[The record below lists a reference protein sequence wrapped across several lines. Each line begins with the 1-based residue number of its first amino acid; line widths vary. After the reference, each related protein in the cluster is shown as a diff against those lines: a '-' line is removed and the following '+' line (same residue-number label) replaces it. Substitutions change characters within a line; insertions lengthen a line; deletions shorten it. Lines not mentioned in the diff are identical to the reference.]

1 MDESRLSQE
10 PYTQAIPDPE
20 SFNTPNSATTA
31 TASTTTNGNDT
42 SIGSDPTNQ
51 TQLDPPSSSMM
62 LPSSCAVAP
71 SSTQGPNP
79 IQYDST
85 TSSTSTSS
93 SSMKPSVE
101 ERPSSSSSSFPVPS
115 TETDIVVDP
124 PRLSTVG
131 APSGPS
137 TSTPAAGTA
146 PPDGPHPS
154 TTSSTHS
161 LAPTPSANP
170 ASAVD
175 PVIITHNPDGTR
187 APVVA
192 HVLGF
197 AAVRAIANA
206 HPNPQPYVEPPPYV
220 SPTHVDSASTGV
232 AKNSHPIRISLNEEE
247 ERMRPEQRH
256 ALQVAAS
263 RAAKA
268 KTPEVMREEQV
279 LRLDAKT
286 LKKMGLGRTPS
297 GYCYS
302 SRMTMHQQ
310 LPAVARGELHPEQP
324 ARITGIYHKLNDTGF
339 LGRMDRIAVR
349 EALRDEVTLV
359 HSQAHFD
366 RVRALGCEWC
376 QLHSFQTPEYLET
389 CSEYF
394 DRLSLYVN
402 PDTAL
407 CARLSCGGVIEMCG
421 AVAEGRIRN
430 GFAIVR
436 PPGHHA
442 EPEDAMGFCFFNNVA
457 VAAKWLRTIY
467 DDGQGVA
474 SQPDGGTFS
483 STTSSSSSSTTR
495 VKKMNKILILDWDVH
510 HGNGTQ
516 KAFWDD
522 PNVLYMS
529 LHRHDGTFYP
539 GGTYGAAE
547 TVGDGAGRGY
557 SVNVPF
563 PHTGMGDADYIYA
576 FQQIIMPIAYEFA
589 PDFVLVSAGYDAA
602 EGDELGQM
610 KVTPA
615 GFAHMTHLLSVLADG
630 KLVLALEG
638 GYNVES
644 VVKSAHACVEVLVGD
659 EPRRLELGA
668 ASQSA
673 TNVCHEVM
681 KVQSKYWKSM
691 GYAMESPEEAKEAG
705 RMIPLAEMLKSH
717 RVYELYHEYGLYNVE
732 LADPELEEAYRDQVL
747 CSADVYDCETLI
759 IFMHDIGSMKASFTA
774 ANLDIDLE
782 RTTLIDTSREV
793 LDWAITDHGFGIVD
807 VNFLAHTVTHKGT
820 IIVPDR
826 VRDARLEKE
835 LALFI
840 WDQIAGLSIATNIV
854 LFSMG
859 TGSRAM
865 MNILQNR
872 QSVRERVRACIEV
885 LGLEHPPELGAES
898 GIRGWFKEK
907 SLVMLPSTH
916 PLHEDSRKA
925 GKHQK
930 KYGNVFRSMPEDE
943 GRPIHLLRASM
954 GKVKEFVRDRLPVST
969 RPPRSSKSDDGEG
982 EGEGQGQPMDEG
994 EGRNGPAAGAGGDVE
1009 AEAAPMTTGDAME
1022 LEAGKEEVSAPV
1034 DETRPTTTEDSQAPT
1049 TSMVVDGVPGEVPTQ
1064 NAEVAPTVN
1073 GGVDVAMREEDGS
1086 E

>member
-1 MDESRLSQE
+1 MDEAGPSQQ
-10 PYTQAIPDPE
+10 PYTQAIP
-20 SFNTPNSATTA
+20 TP
-31 TASTTTNGNDT
+31 ASNTTNER
-42 SIGSDPTNQ
+42 SELSA
-51 TQLDPPSSSMM
+51 PSSSAFAASV
-62 LPSSCAVAP
+62 PAES
-71 SSTQGPNP
+71 
-79 IQYDST
+79 DSQQDT
-85 TSSTSTSS
+85 TSS
-93 SSMKPSVE
+93 SVDPTVE
-101 ERPSSSSSSFPVPS
+101 SSSSFPVPS
-115 TETDIVVDP
+115 TSIDIVVDP

-131 APSGPS
+131 APAAPS
-137 TSTPAAGTA
+137 SSSTR
-146 PPDGPHPS
+146 S
-154 TTSSTHS
+154 TTSASAAPAAATQDALRSSTS
-161 LAPTPSANP
+161 DRAPTASSAA

-175 PVIITHNPDGTR
+175 PVIITHNPDGSR

-220 SPTHVDSASTGV
+220 APTHVDSASTGI
-232 AKNSHPIRISLNEEE
+232 AKNSHPVRISLTEEE

-256 ALQVAAS
+256 ALQVAAA

-324 ARITGIYHKLNDTGF
+324 ARITGIYHKLNGQCSARKVGLRVRGLDTPSFETGTGF
-339 LGRMDRIAVR
+339 LGRMERIAVR

-366 RVRALGCEWC
+366 RVRALG
-376 QLHSFQTPEYLET
+376 FQTPEYLET

-467 DDGQGVA
+467 DDGQGAA
-474 SQPDGGTFS
+474 SQFDANSTLP
-483 STTSSSSSSTTR
+483 STTGTTR

-529 LHRHDGTFYP
+529 LHRHDGAFYP

-547 TVGDGAGRGY
+547 TVGDGPGKGF

-691 GYAMESPEEAKEAG
+691 GYALESPEEAKDAG

-717 RVYELYHEYGLYNVE
+717 RVYELYHDYAMYNIE
-732 LADPELEEAYRDQVL
+732 LADPELEEAYKDQVL
-747 CSADVYDCETLI
+747 CSSDVYDCETLI

-793 LDWAITDHGFGIVD
+793 LDWAITDNNFGLID
-807 VNFLAHTVTHKGT
+807 VNFLAHTVTNKGT
-820 IIVPDR
+820 IIPPDLA
-826 VRDARLEKE
+826 RDARLEKE
-835 LALFI
+835 LALFV
-840 WDQIAGLSIATNIV
+840 WDQIAGLSVATNIV

-865 MNILQNR
+865 MHVLQNR
-872 QSVRERVRACIEV
+872 QSVRERVRACIEI

-930 KYGNVFRSMPEDE
+930 KYGNVFRSMPDDE

-969 RPPRSSKSDDGEG
+969 RPPKERGSEEEEVVEKERTMEEEVGQNGSGAAIGGE
-982 EGEGQGQPMDEG
+982 
-994 EGRNGPAAGAGGDVE
+994 AT
-1009 AEAAPMTTGDAME
+1009 APTTMTGDAME
-1022 LEAGKEEVSAPV
+1022 LETGKTEEVAAEVQEPKPV
-1034 DETRPTTTEDSQAPT
+1034 ATTEEART
-1049 TSMVVDGVPGEVPTQ
+1049 TSTSMAVDGVPAETSAQ
-1064 NAEVAPTVN
+1064 NVETGAVN
-1073 GGVDVAMREEDGS
+1073 GGADVTMGED
-1086 E
+1086 

>member
-1 MDESRLSQE
+1 MDEAGPSQQ
-10 PYTQAIPDPE
+10 PYTQAIPTPE
-20 SFNTPNSATTA
+20 SFLTPAST
-31 TASTTTNGNDT
+31 TASTQRTGDETSLSAANTTNELSAPASSAFAASAPAESQQDT
-42 SIGSDPTNQ
+42 T
-51 TQLDPPSSSMM
+51 M
-62 LPSSCAVAP
+62 
-71 SSTQGPNP
+71 SST
-79 IQYDST
+79 T
-85 TSSTSTSS
+85 TSS
-93 SSMKPSVE
+93 SVDPAVE
-101 ERPSSSSSSFPVPS
+101 SSSSFPVPS
-115 TETDIVVDP
+115 TSTDIVVDP

-131 APSGPS
+131 APAAPFSSSLSSASAPPAAASQDALRSS
-137 TSTPAAGTA
+137 TSDP
-146 PPDGPHPS
+146 
-154 TTSSTHS
+154 
-161 LAPTPSANP
+161 APTASSAV
-170 ASAVD
+170 ASTVD
-175 PVIITHNPDGTR
+175 PVIITHSPDGSR

-220 SPTHVDSASTGV
+220 APTHVDSASTGI
-232 AKNSHPIRISLNEEE
+232 AKNSHPVRISLTEEE

-263 RAAKA
+263 RAVKA

-324 ARITGIYHKLNDTGF
+324 ARITGIYHKLNGTGF
-339 LGRMDRIAVR
+339 LGRMERIAVR

-366 RVRALGCEWC
+366 RVRALG
-376 QLHSFQTPEYLET
+376 FQTPEYLET

-467 DDGQGVA
+467 DDGQSAA
-474 SQPDGGTFS
+474 SQVDGNPTVP
-483 STTSSSSSSTTR
+483 STTGATR

-529 LHRHDGTFYP
+529 LHRHDGAFYP

-547 TVGDGAGRGY
+547 TVGDGPGKGF

-691 GYAMESPEEAKEAG
+691 GYALESPEEAKDAG

-717 RVYELYHEYGLYNVE
+717 RVYELYHDYAMYNIE
-732 LADPELEEAYRDQVL
+732 LADPELEEAYKDQVL
-747 CSADVYDCETLI
+747 CSSDVYDCETLI

-793 LDWAITDHGFGIVD
+793 LDWAITDNNFGLID
-807 VNFLAHTVTHKGT
+807 VNFLAHTVTNKGT
-820 IIVPDR
+820 IIAPDLA
-826 VRDARLEKE
+826 RDARLEKE
-835 LALFI
+835 LALFV
-840 WDQIAGLSIATNIV
+840 WDQIAGLSVATNIV

-865 MNILQNR
+865 MHVLQNR
-872 QSVRERVRACIEV
+872 QSVRERVRACIEI

-930 KYGNVFRSMPEDE
+930 KYGNVFRSMPDDE

-969 RPPRSSKSDDGEG
+969 RPPKEKGSEEEGDEERGRAMEEEAGQNGSGTAIGGE
-982 EGEGQGQPMDEG
+982 
-994 EGRNGPAAGAGGDVE
+994 AT
-1009 AEAAPMTTGDAME
+1009 APTTTTGDAME
-1022 LEAGKEEVSAPV
+1022 LETGKTEEVAAEVQEPKPV
-1034 DETRPTTTEDSQAPT
+1034 ATTEEARTSS
-1049 TSMVVDGVPGEVPTQ
+1049 TSMAVDGIPGEASTQ
-1064 NAEVAPTVN
+1064 NGETGAVN
-1073 GGVDVAMREEDGS
+1073 GGADVTMGEE
-1086 E
+1086 